1 MNALFGIIFF
11 FSALILLFLAP
22 DTFLTTLLDGAGKSA
37 TLCISLLSTYAVW
50 LGLMN
55 VWEQSGVS
63 RKISR
68 FLRPIARKLFKTED
82 EKTLDC
88 LCMNMSVNL
97 LGISGAATPYGIS
110 AAQRLDKSDNAE
122 YSSAVLLVLNATS
135 LQLIPTSIIGI
146 RTALGSAAPADI
158 VLPTIL
164 STVFSTALGL
174 TLVWLCFS
182 VKHKRF
188 SSVLRKKHRAGAR

>member
-11 FSALILLFLAP
+11 FSALILLFLSP
-22 DTFLTTLLDGAGKSA
+22 DAFLTTLLEGAGKSA

-63 RKISR
+63 RKFSR
-68 FLRPIARKLFKTED
+68 LLRPIARKLFGTKD

-110 AAQRLDKSDNAE
+110 AAQLLDKADNAE
-122 YSSAVLLVLNATS
+122 YASAVLLVLNATS

-158 VLPTIL
+158 VLPTL
-164 STVFSTALGL
+164 FSTVFSTALGL
-174 TLVWLCFS
+174 ALVWLCFS
-182 VKHKRF
+182 VKNRRF
-188 SSVLRKKHRAGAR
+188 FPVLQKKHRAGVR